1 VEGIV
6 DALKRCTWCTDHG
19 LFSNPV
25 SGQGETPS
33 RQHNYIWQSMQNL
46 TAAQI
51 RRTRAPSL
59 GILVTRKTGNPTREE
74 TLGTK
79 RT

>member
-1 VEGIV
+1 MEGIL
-6 DALKRCTWCTDHG
+6 DALKRCTDHG

-25 SGQGETPS
+25 SGQVETPS
-33 RQHNYIWQSMQNL
+33 RQHKYIFRRQSMQNL

-51 RRTRAPSL
+51 RRTRARSL